1 MNRRNFIKKS
11 AITSAGAVILPRY
24 VLGGKGYQA
33 PSDTLNIAVI
43 GAGGRGASVMSQLT
57 SENIV
62 AICDVDFNRV
72 EGAFYNNQG
81 ELNESRRPLKEAYD
95 KAVRYHDF
103 RDMLEKQ
110 NDIDAVVIATPDHTH
125 APAASMAMKLGMH
138 VYVEKPLTWSVHEAR
153 VLRDLAEET
162 GLVTQMGN
170 QGHSGDDGRRLVEL
184 VRAGV
189 IGEVYESHIWT
200 DRPRWPQGMSYP
212 GTPEA
217 IPDYVNWDMFLGP
230 APYRPYHSA
239 FHPWN
244 WRGWVDW
251 GTGAL
256 GDMGAHLIDHTKWA
270 LNLGAPK
277 AIEASGSPFGEN
289 QASYPLSTLIHYEFE
304 LESGNSHKMSWYDG
318 GLLPG
323 RPEAVPSGVEINRG
337 GGGMLIGEKGVVMY
351 DTYGNNPRYFPEG
364 IEQEYSNVEQ
374 TLDRINVSHGM
385 NWVNACKGLNE
396 PSCPF
401 DYAGPLTEL
410 MLLGV
415 IALRTEYGKK
425 FYWNDDTGQF
435 SNSTDADQL
444 LHREYRRGW
453 EL

>member
-1 MNRRNFIKKS
+1 MNRRNFLKKS

-24 VLGGKGYQA
+24 VLGGSGYQA
-33 PSDTLNIAVI
+33 PSDTLNIAAI

-81 ELNESRRPLKEAYD
+81 EFNESRRPLKEAYD
-95 KAVRYHDF
+95 NAVRYYDF
-103 RDMLEKQ
+103 REMLEKQ
-110 NDIDAVVIATPDHTH
+110 ADIDAVVIATPDHTH
-125 APAASMAMKLGMH
+125 APAAAMAMRMGKH

-162 GLVTQMGN
+162 GVATQMGN
-170 QGHSGDDGRRLVEL
+170 QGHSGDGGREMVEL
-184 VRAGV
+184 VWDGAL
-189 IGEVYESHIWT
+189 GEVHESHIWT
-200 DRPRWPQGMSYP
+200 NRPLWPQGVP
-212 GTPEA
+212 RPDNPDKL
-217 IPDYVNWDMFLGP
+217 PDYVNWDLFLGP
-230 APYRPYHSA
+230 APYRPFSSA
-239 FHPWN
+239 YHPWN
-244 WRGWVDW
+244 WRGWTDW

-256 GDMGAHLIDHTKWA
+256 GDMGAHLIDHAKWS
-270 LNLGAPK
+270 LNLGAPYS
-277 AIEASGSPFGEN
+277 IEASGSPFGSDY
-289 QASYPLSTLIHYEFE
+289 ASYPLSTLIHYEFK
-304 LESGNSHKMSWYDG
+304 LDSGNTHKMTWYDG
-318 GLLPG
+318 GLLPA
-323 RPEAVPSGVEINRG
+323 RPDVVPADVAINPG
-337 GGGMLIGEKGVVMY
+337 GGGMLIGEKGVMMY
-351 DTYGNNPRYFPEG
+351 DTYGNNPRMYPQSLE
-364 IEQEYSNVEQ
+364 EENQNPPQ
-374 TLDRINVSHGM
+374 RLDRIEVSHGM

-415 IALRTEYGKK
+415 VALRTEYGKK
-425 FYWNDDTGQF
+425 FFWDDDTGQF
-435 SNSTDADQL
+435 SNSSEADQF